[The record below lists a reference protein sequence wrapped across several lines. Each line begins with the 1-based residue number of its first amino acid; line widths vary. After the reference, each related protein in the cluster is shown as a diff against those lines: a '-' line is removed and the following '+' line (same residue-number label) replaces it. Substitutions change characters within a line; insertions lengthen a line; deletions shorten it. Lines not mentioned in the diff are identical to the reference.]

1 MKKLGI
7 VILLPHPPALARML
21 RHRSRYYPRNTAELG
36 CHPSWALSIILQSSL
51 EVKRVFA
58 PFAESGIYR
67 VRNRSAQSG
76 LLVIGTYVHY
86 RYVRVGSSG
95 ISTAGDCTYRDIPE
109 YCEIVDGSR
118 VLV

>member
-1 MKKLGI
+1 MPPLLGS
-7 VILLPHPPALARML
+7 VNNLAVFPPTRIAR
-21 RHRSRYYPRNTAELG
+21 
-36 CHPSWALSIILQSSL
+36 
-51 EVKRVFA
+51 
-58 PFAESGIYR
+58 FAEIGVYR
-67 VRNRSAQSG
+67 VRNRLVQG
-76 LLVIGTYVHY
+76 LLVIGTYIHY